1 MSFLNPVLGTR
12 KYYRI
17 SLPSPPHLEFSF
29 SLRRG
34 KIMNVFF
41 CRWITSPVENIEDG
55 LGLCE
60 LAPTGVAV
68 DELGG
73 DDLVEGEAGLVA
85 RLQEGER
92 LVAGLFFLYKKTS
105 PVGFFGFLG
114 VF

>member
-1 MSFLNPVLGTR
+1 M
-12 KYYRI
+12 
-17 SLPSPPHLEFSF
+17 
-29 SLRRG
+29 
-34 KIMNVFF
+34 
-41 CRWITSPVENIEDG
+41 
-55 LGLCE
+55 
-60 LAPTGVAV
+60 AV